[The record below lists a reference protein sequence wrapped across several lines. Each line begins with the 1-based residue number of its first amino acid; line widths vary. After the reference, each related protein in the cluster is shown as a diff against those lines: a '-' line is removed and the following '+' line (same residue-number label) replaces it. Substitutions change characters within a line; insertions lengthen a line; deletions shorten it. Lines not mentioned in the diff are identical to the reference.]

1 MLPGRARREAMR
13 FRRRRKELLG
23 VIHFQAK
30 TYGLPPHLLARCSWE
45 EFRFN
50 QEVLEAGL
58 ALERMGRREP
68 GKTKN
73 LRRFKS

>member
-1 MLPGRARREAMR
+1 MLAI
-13 FRRRRKELLG
+13 
-23 VIHFQAK
+23 IHFQAK

-50 QEVLEAGL
+50 QEALEAGL
-58 ALERMGRREP
+58 ALERMSRREP
-68 GKTKN
+68 GKRNAN

>member
-1 MLPGRARREAMR
+1 MR
-13 FRRRRKELLG
+13 FRTIRKELLT

-30 TYGLPPHLLARCSWE
+30 TYGLPPHLLARCSWA

-58 ALERMGRREP
+58 ALERMSRREP
-68 GKTKN
+68 GKSTN
-73 LRRFKS
+73 LRQFKN

>member
-1 MLPGRARREAMR
+1 MR
-13 FRRRRKELLG
+13 FRRRRKELLA

-58 ALERMGRREP
+58 ALERMSRREP
-68 GKTKN
+68 GKSTN

>member
-1 MLPGRARREAMR
+1 MR
-13 FRRRRKELLG
+13 FRRRRKELLA

-30 TYGLPPHLLARCSWE
+30 TYCLPPHLLARCSWE

-58 ALERMGRREP
+58 ALERMSRRET
-68 GKTKN
+68 GKSTN
-73 LRRFKS
+73 LRRFKN

>member
-1 MLPGRARREAMR
+1 MR
-13 FRRRRKELLG
+13 FRTIRKELLA

-50 QEVLEAGL
+50 QEALEAGL
-58 ALERMGRREP
+58 ALERMSRREP
-68 GKTKN
+68 GRKSAN